1 MEPRCENTFLNLNV
15 NPSPHADG
23 VPPEVLMMEELH
35 RLNSEKKMLT
45 EKLSR
50 VNKSYSAL
58 QNHFNQVLKT
68 TNSQLDLSV
77 VQSRKRKA
85 ENENC
90 IATNNMFSFSG
101 ASECSTS
108 TEDSFRR
115 PKDPSPISHPIS
127 PKVSKVVVRTQ
138 ASDPSLYVRDGYQW
152 RKYGQKVTR
161 DNASPRAYFRCS
173 FAPSCPVKKKV
184 QKSAEDPTLL
194 VATYEGEHNHIVQG
208 AQSEVM
214 DPIHPAKSSTAIADQ
229 DFIHQFLAQQMASS
243 LARDPDFTSAL
254 AAAISGKILER
265 TVP

>member
-1 MEPRCENTFLNLNV
+1 
-15 NPSPHADG
+15 
-23 VPPEVLMMEELH
+23 MMEELH

-50 VNKSYSAL
+50 VNESYSAL

-127 PKVSKVVVRTQ
+127 PKVSKVFVRTQ
-138 ASDPSLYVRDGYQW
+138 ASDPSLVSLFIMCVCACAW
-152 RKYGQKVTR
+152 TR
-161 DNASPRAYFRCS
+161 A
-173 FAPSCPVKKKV
+173 
-184 QKSAEDPTLL
+184 LHL
-194 VATYEGEHNHIVQG
+194 VN
-208 AQSEVM
+208 
-214 DPIHPAKSSTAIADQ
+214 
-229 DFIHQFLAQQMASS
+229 
-243 LARDPDFTSAL
+243 
-254 AAAISGKILER
+254 ILCLK
-265 TVP
+265 TVPMSSGFILWSGCN